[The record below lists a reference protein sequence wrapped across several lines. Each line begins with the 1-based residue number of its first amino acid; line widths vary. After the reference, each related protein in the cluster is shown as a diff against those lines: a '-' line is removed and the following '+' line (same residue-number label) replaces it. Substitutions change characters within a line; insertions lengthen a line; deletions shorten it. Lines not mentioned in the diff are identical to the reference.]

1 MSVKDLLVTFA
12 KYNEEADKAIVT
24 ILDKLS
30 NDDREKNR
38 KSYYGSLSSLL
49 RHTLGGTFFFLSTFK
64 EATANNA
71 AAQKALAPLAKAG
84 FIELIEA
91 KKLTDDQWKKIA
103 AGVKITDKAYVG
115 FVSALTDKDLEA
127 PIKLDWYGGKP
138 ASVPLYFMLQQ
149 LTAHGTHHRGQI
161 SQILDSLKIDN
172 DYSGISV
179 KFLSK

>member
-1 MSVKDLLVTFA
+1 MNAKELLVTFA

-24 ILDKLS
+24 ILNKLS

-38 KSYYGSLSSLL
+38 KSYFGSLSGLV
-49 RHTLGGTFFFLSTFK
+49 RHNLAGAYNFLGMLK
-64 EATANNA
+64 EATAKNA
-71 AAQKALAPLAKAG
+71 AAQKALASLAKVE
-84 FIELIEA
+84 IIEA
-91 KKLTDDQWKKIA
+91 KKITEAQWKKVTTDI
-103 AGVKITDKAYVG
+103 KITDKAYVD

-127 PIKLDWYGGKP
+127 PVALDWYGGKP

-172 DYSGISV
+172 DFSGINV
-179 KFLSK
+179 KFLK